1 MGLESRFLAD
11 TAGGERNTE
20 PMHRFCVSGCRVLIC
35 CGLAL
40 ASLGAA
46 HAQAVV
52 PPDRPISL
60 EEAQAIAYQNQ
71 GSVATSEEIVNQA
84 RQRVRIARAG
94 TLPNV
99 TAGASFTSTTTSDLA
114 GIFGTTGLNG
124 GSITTSNLGPQP
136 TVQFSQTR
144 SEERRVGKEW

>member
-20 PMHRFCVSGCRVLIC
+20 PMHRFWVSGCRGLIC

-40 ASLGAA
+40 ASPGAA
-46 HAQAVV
+46 HAQEVV

-60 EEAQAIAYQNQ
+60 QEAQAIAYQNQ
-71 GSVATSEEIVNQA
+71 GSVATSEEVVNQA

-94 TLPNV
+94 TLPLV
-99 TAGASFTSTTTSDLA
+99 TGSVSFTSTATSDLA

-124 GSITTSNLGPQP
+124 GNNVTSSMGPQP
-136 TVQFSQTR
+136 AVQFS
-144 SEERRVGKEW
+144 